1 MGASLHDVLIR
12 FKAQPNLYPT
22 IDTSYSPS
30 EPLAAPVILD
40 LPSNGFRLRFDGP
53 DQRLRLIE
61 VLDFSKTSLSY
72 KDTDLVKLAEAHAM
86 KAVPSSPAGP
96 AFRQVYKLMGPS
108 FAGEYMPPKLDS
120 GSNEGLY
127 VLSYPGIAVNFP
139 LQDTAWS
146 PDVDFVSLL
155 SSNAASASTSMA
167 IFDGQS
173 WPEAR
178 RVFMN
183 RPCPYP
189 RSLAL
194 SSRGKEFRPDE
205 IELAVI
211 GGNGRIDLERRASQ
225 PFQIVLSKTTP
236 QDLVAELGPPDA
248 IYRKYD
254 RRLSIHKTNQKDR
267 DRERRFSNNSR
278 EHSEDFADTDR
289 SSTHTATDDSDI
301 EDQSHAVSNATAES
315 SMECFYNYFHHGF
328 DVFISYP
335 AAPSP
340 ALLSSEA
347 EDDELVDGESSNQL
361 VATKILLHG
370 NIPGSFPFNRYRRSR
385 WIINVHDAE
394 LDVAFNSETRFG
406 KMSDP
411 LLRIWRNRSPETA
424 SKDLNK
430 NPMVLNRDWNDSPG
444 SSCEILGDW
453 EESTDIPKKGSAGE
467 NTNIGPRFG
476 NTKLYGFPG
485 LLFEVLKNDT
495 VSCLTVY

>member
-12 FKAQPNLYPT
+12 FKAQPNLYPI

-30 EPLAAPVILD
+30 EPLRAPVILN
-40 LPSNGFRLRFDGP
+40 LPPNGIRLRFDGP

-61 VLDFSKTSLSY
+61 VLDYIKTPLNY
-72 KDTDLVKLAEAHAM
+72 KDTDLVKLAE
-86 KAVPSSPAGP
+86 PSSPRGP
-96 AFRQVYKLMGPS
+96 AFRHVYRLMGPS
-108 FAGEYMPPKLDS
+108 FAGEYMPTKPDS
-120 GSNEGLY
+120 GLNEGLY
-127 VLSYPGIAVNFP
+127 VLSYPGIAFTFP
-139 LQDTAWS
+139 LQNSAWS

-155 SSNAASASTSMA
+155 SSNAASVSTSMA

-178 RVFMN
+178 RDLMFKL
-183 RPCPYP
+183 CTYP
-189 RSLAL
+189 RSLAF
-194 SSRGKEFRPDE
+194 SSRGKELRPDE
-205 IELAVI
+205 IELAI
-211 GGNGRIDLERRASQ
+211 IRGNGKIDLERRASP
-225 PFQIVLSKTTP
+225 PFQIVLSKTTL

-254 RRLSIHKTNQKDR
+254 RRLSIHKTQQKDR
-267 DRERRFSNNSR
+267 DRERRFSSNSR
-278 EHSEDFADTDR
+278 DHSEDFADTDH
-289 SSTHTATDDSDI
+289 SSAHTATDESDN
-301 EDQSHAVSNATAES
+301 EDESQAVGNVAADAST
-315 SMECFYNYFHHGF
+315 ECFYNYFHHGF

-347 EDDELVDGESSNQL
+347 EEDELADGQSSNQL

-370 NIPGSFPFNRYRRSR
+370 NVPGSFPFNRYRRSR
-385 WIINVHDAE
+385 WIIDIE
-394 LDVAFNSETRFG
+394 DPERDVGFNSETGFG
-406 KMSDP
+406 TMSES
-411 LLRIWRNRSPETA
+411 LLRIWRNRSPEAA

-453 EESTDIPKKGSAGE
+453 EEGTDTPRKGLAGDDI
-467 NTNIGPRFG
+467 NACPGLG

-485 LLFEVLKNDT
+485 LLFEVLKNDA